1 MMKMSSHELETQNQ
15 RMSMLSEKLRRSKIK
30 SRGAPPSKGD
40 DDRKTASSTIP
51 KVVDLSPPATDMG
64 NESQDFPSSSST
76 ATCETCEES
85 AITCSKNSPNKDA
98 TSSPL
103 PRQSFKNSFFLA
115 QTPRRDNI
123 SMKHELSDDFSN
135 EAACITPSTPKSDE
149 FNDYDVTASPEI
161 DNGNKAD
168 DDDDESLLDSVL
180 NEEMEHLI
188 SIDSIHEDEDV
199 HLKMDQGLITSVTTK
214 EEDDYL
220 SLLSESSKEYNINNT
235 DSAENQYQ
243 IDMEK
248 CKMSIDNRMAM
259 IREKVKR
266 LKNQS
271 TSMNQESIEPTTI
284 RNGVSETDG
293 EMTKRLDEVLKKVT
307 EVQNENIILKKMNKR
322 LIAILEAHGISVFDQ
337 PLFMKDKDM
346 DLSTHR
352 SRAKEEIKMV
362 KEGMLDTEGS
372 RKKEDDTVFQN
383 RTRDEE
389 YKRLFEELVNLQ
401 DERHESSPSDFTIS
415 TSIDTKPNLNILDPS
430 DSSLRKM

>member
-1 MMKMSSHELETQNQ
+1 MKMSSHELETQNQ

-40 DDRKTASSTIP
+40 DRKSAPSMIP
-51 KVVDLSPPATDMG
+51 KAVDLSPPATDMG
-64 NESQDFPSSSST
+64 NKSQDFPSSSSE

-85 AITCSKNSPNKDA
+85 AITCSKNSPGKGT

-103 PRQSFKNSFFLA
+103 PRQSFKNAFFLA
-115 QTPRRDNI
+115 ETPRRDNI
-123 SMKHELSDDFSN
+123 SMKHDLSNDFSDEN
-135 EAACITPSTPKSDE
+135 AACITPPTPKSDE

-199 HLKMDQGLITSVTTK
+199 HLKIDQGLITSVTAK

-220 SLLSESSKEYNINNT
+220 SLLSESSKEYNIDNT
-235 DSAENQYQ
+235 DSTDNQCQ

-271 TSMNQESIEPTTI
+271 TSMNQESIEPATI
-284 RNGVSETDG
+284 TDG
-293 EMTKRLDEVLKKVT
+293 EMTNRLDEVLKKVT
-307 EVQNENIILKKMNKR
+307 EVQNENVILKKMNKR

-337 PLFMKDKDM
+337 PLFMKEKDM
-346 DLSTHR
+346 DLSTLR
-352 SRAKEEIKMV
+352 SHAKEEIDQESV
-362 KEGMLDTEGS
+362 IDAEGS
-372 RKKEDDTVFQN
+372 RKKEDDIVFQN
-383 RTRDEE
+383 KTRDEK

-401 DERHESSPSDFTIS
+401 DERHESLPSDFKVS
-415 TSIDTKPNLNILDPS
+415 TSIDTKPKLNVLEPS
-430 DSSLRKM
+430 ESSLRKM